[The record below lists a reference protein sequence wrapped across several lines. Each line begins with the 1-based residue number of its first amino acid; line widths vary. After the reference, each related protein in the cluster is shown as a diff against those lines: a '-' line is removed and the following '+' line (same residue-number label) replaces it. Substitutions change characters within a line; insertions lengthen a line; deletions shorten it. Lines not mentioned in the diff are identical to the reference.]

1 MDREMERIVM
11 MGPHAGETP
20 LLAGAPLDEAAYA
33 LILVHGRGGTPE
45 GMVPIARAARAIG
58 GTNDAAIIA
67 PRAQGNSWYPYRFLA
82 PKADNEPW
90 LSSALATVG
99 HAVDMALGAGI
110 PADRIV
116 LVGFSQGACLSLEYL
131 ATRAV
136 SSAAGTARLGGVMAM
151 AGALIGDPA
160 VPRVATV
167 AQRDALHATPV
178 ILACGDAD
186 PHIPEALVRESAAYL
201 AALGARTDLRIY
213 PGVGHDIVG
222 DEIDALRLLV
232 EEVRGRIVDT

>member
-1 MDREMERIVM
+1 MVEQC
-11 MGPHAGETP
+11 AGN
-20 LLAGAPLDEAAYA
+20 
-33 LILVHGRGGTPE
+33 R
-45 GMVPIARAARAIG
+45 
-58 GTNDAAIIA
+58 
-67 PRAQGNSWYPYRFLA
+67 
-82 PKADNEPW
+82 
-90 LSSALATVG
+90 G

-110 PADRIV
+110 PRTGSCSWI
-116 LVGFSQGACLSLEYL
+116 LQGACLSLEYL

-136 SSAAGTARLGGVMAM
+136 SSLRHGASGRCDGHGGRS
-151 AGALIGDPA
+151 DRRSA